1 MSVLH
6 FLPRLTSWGN
16 LYSKGDG
23 ERSQDHSQNDSDDLM
38 SLRNKIGNQREIVPP
53 LFNNGRR
60 RRKIS
65 YWSDNEDDK
74 KYGRDLQRSHDLSQ
88 SLTPFILNLR
98 YSGYGQTRHQKEFVT
113 SWRPQ
118 TTFGYK
124 DDFDLERHKL
134 ETRKRISYLHAGY
147 NSRQFY
153 RYHSSPQ
160 ILIRLVPT
168 ISSYCNSSSYLHF
181 CP

>member
-1 MSVLH
+1 MEGVGGKY
-6 FLPRLTSWGN
+6 PIGVTMRMTENTDEIW
-16 LYSKGDG
+16 KG
-23 ERSQDHSQNDSDDLM
+23 LITYYKVK
-38 SLRNKIGNQREIVPP
+38 L
-53 LFNNGRR
+53 
-60 RRKIS
+60 
-65 YWSDNEDDK
+65 
-74 KYGRDLQRSHDLSQ
+74 
-88 SLTPFILNLR
+88 FILSLR
-98 YSGYGQTRHQKEFVT
+98 YSEYGHGQTRHKKEFVT

-160 ILIRLVPT
+160 ILIRLVLT
-168 ISSYCNSSSYLHF
+168 ISNYCNSSSYLHF
-181 CP
+181 CPGKGIKRHLLV